1 MSLFRAYIS
10 SGKILNRNKRKHF
23 YATKKA
29 LPERK
34 VDCVLTVESLESER
48 KKGIFF
54 SRVNSFH
61 ASKEVSK
68 KLYSGSQT
76 VQSWRTHSLISA
88 LNRWIFSPTV
98 CPLTGYFKSHDIKQW
113 NFSRLKSQ
121 VNNHFSPTDTF
132 LPWTLR
138 ELRPCISLRRPS
150 L

>member
-54 SRVNSFH
+54 LV
-61 ASKEVSK
+61 
-68 KLYSGSQT
+68 
-76 VQSWRTHSLISA
+76 LIPSTQARKSPRNCILGVRQFRADA
-88 LNRWIFSPTV
+88 LI
-98 CPLTGYFKSHDIKQW
+98 H
-113 NFSRLKSQ
+113 
-121 VNNHFSPTDTF
+121 
-132 LPWTLR
+132 
-138 ELRPCISLRRPS
+138 
-150 L
+150 